1 MSFPLTTALQQL
13 TGSYPGLR
21 QSSITQLGRG
31 IRRLVT
37 LYDDPAELMA
47 LSDRHQ
53 LSIED
58 EDEDDTEL
66 DGLDDDAIVEVKRRF
81 VT

>member
-1 MSFPLTTALQQL
+1 
-13 TGSYPGLR
+13 
-21 QSSITQLGRG
+21 
-31 IRRLVT
+31 
-37 LYDDPAELMA
+37 MA

-66 DGLDDDAIVEVKRRF
+66 DGLDDDAIMEVKRRF